1 MVVTNIEINIRRG
14 LPGEFVFMAALA
26 VRAWQLP
33 AKIAVM
39 ADEKR
44 QRLEA
49 KFLQDLHQN
58 AHGVVVAEAN
68 GTPLG
73 WGARLPKSNY
83 ISDLWIDP
91 LFHGQGIGGRILD
104 ALMAQITLDGFSEAV
119 IGTHADNVPALGL
132 YQKFGFAIEWRGEEW
147 SESFGDLVEKVRLRR
162 PL

>member
-1 MVVTNIEINIRRG
+1 
-14 LPGEFVFMAALA
+14 MAALA

-33 AKIAVM
+33 VKIALVS
-39 ADEKR
+39 DEKR

-49 KFLQDLHQN
+49 KFLQDLHEN

-73 WGARLPKSNY
+73 WGARVPKSNY

-91 LFHGQGIGGRILD
+91 PFHGQGTGGRILD
-104 ALMAQITLDGFSEAV
+104 ALLAQITLDGFSEAV
-119 IGTHADNVPALGL
+119 IGTHADNLPALGL

-162 PL
+162 PF